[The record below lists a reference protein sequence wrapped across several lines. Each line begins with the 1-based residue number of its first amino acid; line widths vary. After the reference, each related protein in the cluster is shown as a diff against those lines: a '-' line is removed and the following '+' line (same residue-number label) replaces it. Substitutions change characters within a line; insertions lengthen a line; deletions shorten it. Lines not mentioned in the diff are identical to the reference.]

1 MAQSSEY
8 LLELTGMRKEFPG
21 VLATDNVD
29 LKIRPG
35 EVHALLGENGAG
47 KSTLVKMIYGILK
60 PDSGE
65 IKFNGKVVNIKTP
78 AHARELGVAMVFQ
91 HFSLFD
97 SLTVVENISLGMDH
111 ASSMR
116 ELAEQITEVSQRYGL
131 PLDPNR
137 HVYTLSVGERQR
149 IEIIRCL
156 LQEPK
161 LLIMD
166 EPTSVLTP
174 QEVEKLFVTLRRLG
188 DEGLAILYISHKLD
202 EIKALCHDATILR
215 LGKKV
220 ATVSVDKESTGSL
233 AAMMMGEEM
242 QAFKHPK
249 KPTLGD
255 IRLKA
260 KNLNMVAADPLG
272 ISLKDI
278 NLLVHSGEVVG
289 IAGVAGNGQ
298 DELLTALNGEHLSD
312 SGSVIIEGEHIG
324 HLGPNKRRLMG
335 MASVPEKRL
344 GHGAM
349 PDMSLVDNAF
359 LTAYERL
366 HFISHGLIDY
376 GKTEDYANKVIKDF
390 SVKTPNADVPAASLS
405 GGNLQKFI
413 MGREFDQNPNILIV
427 AQPTWGVDAGA
438 AQTIREAIREMASK
452 GAAVLVISQDLDE
465 LMEISDRMGAICGGV
480 LSKFYPIEEIT
491 IEKMGLL
498 MAGVSLDDNLTNDKS
513 SNTISGKKGNQ
524 HVS

>member
-1 MAQSSEY
+1 MTSTAEY
-8 LLELTGMRKEFPG
+8 LIELTGMRKAFPG
-21 VLATDNVD
+21 VLAIDDVD

-47 KSTLVKMIYGILK
+47 KSTLVKIIYGILK
-60 PDSGE
+60 QDVGE
-65 IKFNGKVVNIKTP
+65 IRFRGETVNIKNP

-111 ASSMR
+111 KSDMKA
-116 ELAEQITEVSQRYGL
+116 LAYQISDISEKYGL
-131 PLDPNR
+131 PLDPYR

-156 LQEPK
+156 LQEPE

-174 QEVEKLFVTLRRLG
+174 QEVEKLFVTLKRLG
-188 DEGLAILYISHKLD
+188 EEGLSILYISHKLD
-202 EIKALCHDATILR
+202 EIKALCDDATVLR
-215 LGKKV
+215 LGKTVGSVSV
-220 ATVSVDKESTGSL
+220 ATESTGSL
-233 AAMMMGEEM
+233 AAMMMGEELKEF
-242 QAFKHPK
+242 QQSEKV
-249 KPTLGD
+249 TLGD
-255 IRLKA
+255 VRLQA
-260 KNLNMVAADPLG
+260 KNLDMASSDPLG
-272 ISLKDI
+272 ISLKKI
-278 NLLVHSGEVVG
+278 NLAVRAGEVVG

-298 DELLTALNGEHLSD
+298 DELLTALNGERPNSNPE
-312 SGSVIIEGEHIG
+312 SIYIEGKPG
-324 HLGPNKRRLMG
+324 GDLSPNQRREFG

-349 PDMSLVDNAF
+349 PDMNLIDNAF
-359 LTAYERL
+359 LTSYDRL
-366 HFISHGLIDY
+366 GLIKSGLIDY
-376 GKTEDYANKVIKDF
+376 AETRKYAEKIIHDF
-390 SVKTPNADVPAASLS
+390 NVKTPRVNVPAASLS

-413 MGREFDQNPNILIV
+413 IGREFGQQPSILIV
-427 AQPTWGVDAGA
+427 SQPTWGVDAGA

-465 LMEISDRMGAICGGV
+465 LIEISDRIGAICAGV
-480 LSKFYPIEEIT
+480 LSEFYPIEEIT

-498 MAGVSLDDNLTNDKS
+498 MAGVELEEGEK
-513 SNTISGKKGNQ
+513 
-524 HVS
+524 HVA

>member
-1 MAQSSEY
+1 MAQPSEY
-8 LLELTGMRKEFPG
+8 LLELTGMRKAFPG

-60 PDSGE
+60 PDAGE

-78 AHARELGVAMVFQ
+78 AYARDLGVAMVFQ

-116 ELAEQITEVSQRYGL
+116 ELAEQITDVSKRYGL

-174 QEVEKLFVTLRRLG
+174 QEVNKLFVTLKRLG
-188 DEGLAILYISHKLD
+188 EEGLAILYISHKLD

-220 ATVSVDKESTGSL
+220 ATVSVDAETTGSL

-249 KPTLGD
+249 KAKLGD

-260 KNLNMVAADPLG
+260 KSLNMVAADPLG

-312 SGSVIIEGEHIG
+312 SGSVIIEGEHVG

-349 PDMSLVDNAF
+349 PDMSLIDNAF
-359 LTAYERL
+359 LTSYERL
-366 HFISHGLIDY
+366 HFINNGLIDY
-376 GKTEDYANKVIKDF
+376 GKTEKFAKKVIKDF

-438 AQTIREAIREMASK
+438 AQTIREAIRKMASR

-465 LMEISDRMGAICGGV
+465 LMEISDRIGAICGGV
-480 LSKFYPIEEIT
+480 LSRFYPIEEIT

-498 MAGVSLDDNLTNDKS
+498 MAGVSLDDNTNKS
-513 SNTISGKKGNQ
+513 NQ
-524 HVS
+524 NAT

>member
-1 MAQSSEY
+1 MTGDSEY
-8 LLELTGMRKEFPG
+8 LIELTGMRKAFPG
-21 VLATDNVD
+21 VLATDEVD

-60 PDSGE
+60 PDAGE
-65 IKFNGKVVNIKTP
+65 IKFNGKAVNIKNP

-97 SLTVVENISLGMDH
+97 SLTVVENISLGMNSKTD
-111 ASSMR
+111 MTT
-116 ELAEQITEVSQRYGL
+116 LADKISDVSEKYGL
-131 PLDPNR
+131 PLDPHR

-174 QEVEKLFVTLRRLG
+174 QEVEKLFVTLKRLG
-188 DEGLAILYISHKLD
+188 EEGLAILYISHKLD
-202 EIKALCHDATILR
+202 EIKALCDDATILR

-220 ATVSVDKESTGSL
+220 GGVSVAEESTGSL
-233 AAMMMGEEM
+233 AAMMMGEELKEFK
-242 QAFKHPK
+242 QAK
-249 KPTLGD
+249 KTTLGD
-255 IRLKA
+255 IRLEA
-260 KNLNMVAADPLG
+260 KELTMTASDPLG
-272 ISLKDI
+272 ISLRNI
-278 NLLVHSGEVVG
+278 NLAVRAGEVVG

-312 SGSVIIEGEHIG
+312 NPESIYIEGKASAD
-324 HLGPNKRRLMG
+324 LNPNERRELG

-349 PDMSLVDNAF
+349 PDMNLIDNAF
-359 LTAYERL
+359 LTAYDRL
-366 HFISHGLIDY
+366 GLIKSGLIDY
-376 GKTEDYANKVIKDF
+376 AKTRKFAKKVISEF
-390 SVKTPNADVPAASLS
+390 NVKTPNANVPAASLS

-413 MGREFDQNPNILIV
+413 IGREFEQRPSILIV
-427 AQPTWGVDAGA
+427 SQPTWGVDAGA
-438 AQTIREAIREMASK
+438 AQTIREAIREMASQ

-491 IEKMGLL
+491 IEKVGLL
-498 MAGVSLDDNLTNDKS
+498 MAGVELDE
-513 SNTISGKKGNQ
+513 GVQ
-524 HVS
+524 HVA